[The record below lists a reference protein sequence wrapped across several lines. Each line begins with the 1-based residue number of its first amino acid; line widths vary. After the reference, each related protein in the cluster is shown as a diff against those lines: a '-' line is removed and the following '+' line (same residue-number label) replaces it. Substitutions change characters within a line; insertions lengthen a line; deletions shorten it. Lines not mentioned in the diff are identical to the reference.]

1 MPLWHDRV
9 DDHEQQ
15 QRAAHTA
22 RRNKRGRALPRARP
36 SSRRAE
42 IATHSA
48 TNRSEWREAKRKGP
62 EGGVQRGG
70 CSVARRESSKGSH
83 MVHSYF
89 HQPRCPVAVGTDD
102 EYRACTLVA

>member
-22 RRNKRGRALPRARP
+22 RRNKTRTGAA
-36 SSRRAE
+36 SGDHVIDAAE

-62 EGGVQRGG
+62 EGGVQR
-70 CSVARRESSKGSH
+70 CTERIVKGSH
-83 MVHSYF
+83 MVRSYF
-89 HQPRCPVAVGTDD
+89 HQPAVPGSRRHRLD

>member
-15 QRAAHTA
+15 QCAAHTA
-22 RRNKRGRALPRARP
+22 RRNKTRTGAA
-36 SSRRAE
+36 SGDHVIDAAE

-62 EGGVQRGG
+62 EG

-83 MVHSYF
+83 MVRSCF
-89 HQPRCPVAVGTDD
+89 NQPRCPVAVGTDSTSTVPAPSSL
-102 EYRACTLVA
+102 ETVR

>member
-22 RRNKRGRALPRARP
+22 RRNKRGRALPAGATT
-36 SSRRAE
+36 SSRRPE

-62 EGGVQRGG
+62 EGGVQR
-70 CSVARRESSKGSH
+70 CTERIVKGSH
-83 MVHSYF
+83 MVRSYF
-89 HQPRCPVAVGTDD
+89 HQPRCHG
-102 EYRACTLVA
+102 